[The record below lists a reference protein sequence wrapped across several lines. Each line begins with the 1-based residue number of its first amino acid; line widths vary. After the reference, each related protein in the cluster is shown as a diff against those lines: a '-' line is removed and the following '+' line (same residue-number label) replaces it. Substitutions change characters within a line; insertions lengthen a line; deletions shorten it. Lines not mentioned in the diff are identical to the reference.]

1 MAIQYNQLIEKV
13 SKPTGE
19 LKDACWAGYVA
30 VGTKKK
36 NGKTVPNCVPET
48 SEEAI
53 AHMKQEAMSAKQ
65 KKMDHNKN
73 GKIDGEDLA
82 KLREVEEAKT
92 LSAKQMAAAL
102 ASDKNKAKPK
112 GSVSL
117 KKAPWDESAGIKFKV
132 VYKNKAGKVEAE
144 KDFDTEM
151 AAKKYAER
159 GNKVDKVG
167 GKYVITKVKGMSEA
181 VDTVDRGE
189 YDYEG
194 SMAKNALQTIM
205 RNAEDLMG
213 MLGDDDN
220 LPEWVQAKITKAE
233 DYMSS
238 VREYMQ
244 SEMELGEETVVE
256 AHCDDDADEKKMVKG
271 MKKSFKEF
279 MHKKK

>member
-1 MAIQYNQLIEKV
+1 MAKKY
-13 SKPTGE
+13 SE
-19 LKDACWAGYVA
+19 LKDACWKGYEA
-30 VGTKKK
+30 IGTKKK
-36 NGKTVPNCVPET
+36 NGKTVPNCVPVE
-48 SEEAI
+48 
-53 AHMKQEAMSAKQ
+53 
-65 KKMDHNKN
+65 
-73 GKIDGEDLA
+73 
-82 KLREVEEAKT
+82 EVEEAKT

-181 VDTVDRGE
+181 YDRTVDRGE

-194 SMAKNALQTIM
+194 SMAKNALQTIC